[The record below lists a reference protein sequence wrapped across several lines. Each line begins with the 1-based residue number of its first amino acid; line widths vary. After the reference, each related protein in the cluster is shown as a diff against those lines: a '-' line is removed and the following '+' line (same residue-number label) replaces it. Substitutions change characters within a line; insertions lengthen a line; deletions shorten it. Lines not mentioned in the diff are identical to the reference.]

1 MENYNHFELFII
13 LNLIIIGTYLLT
25 TWIASFSLKRVYGKV
40 MKLVFDLPPIKK
52 YLMSE
57 VEKNRMASLK
67 TYPKELLIENRKIP
81 YKPPSI
87 ELGDASEK

>member
-1 MENYNHFELFII
+1 
-13 LNLIIIGTYLLT
+13 
-25 TWIASFSLKRVYGKV
+25 